1 MDMGFTNTRRYIY
14 IALILIL
21 LVSVVP
27 YRAESFNISML
38 PSPFSENYEAG
49 RLYEKGD
56 YRFAFNNGYL
66 IFFKAHSN
74 EINVFA
80 WDNGW
85 KLHNRIDHV
94 IADAIGFVKSP
105 VKFIQDNTLKIT
117 PQRSQLTHEEF
128 YAVFQEGFIPVKG
141 VVLKYF
147 AKVKIIKVFISSMAF
162 PMNIKDFV
170 PNKVPDAQ
178 FSFYINPF
186 SHSCRIK
193 VCRNF
198 YLYKSNLRRYL

>member
-1 MDMGFTNTRRYIY
+1 MDMGFTNAKRYIY

-27 YRAESFNISML
+27 YRVESFDISML
-38 PSPFSENYEAG
+38 PSPFSKNYEAG

-74 EINVFA
+74 EINIFA

-117 PQRSQLTHEEF
+117 SQRSQLTHKEF
-128 YAVFQEGFIPVKG
+128 YTAFREGFMPVRE

-147 AKVKIIKVFISSMAF
+147 AKVKIIKVFISSMAS
-162 PMNIKDFV
+162 PKNIKDFV

-178 FSFYINPF
+178 FSFYTNPF
-186 SHSCRIK
+186 PIP
-193 VCRNF
+193 VE
-198 YLYKSNLRRYL
+198 LKSAGIFIYINQI